1 MSLIRRSI
9 NLLEHTLTSSHIAW
23 WKLKNKIYKYEVDP
37 YSPRYWWTR
46 QEVVFQLCESTLL
59 NPENWH
65 NLIYQPHFQF
75 YDERL
80 VEYSWAIKQITP
92 LGKSDRFLDVGCV
105 MNTPYTLRK
114 LINQFM
120 DIHLLNLVSEPL
132 AMQGRISF
140 HSQDVRSCDLPHG
153 SFDCITCIS
162 TLEHVGGDNQY
173 NDFSENGSAELTLD
187 SGLENQQGLW
197 KPAFTALLKLIKP
210 GGLLLVTMPC
220 GFEQQGV
227 WQKGEYRLGIEE
239 LEEFQTLAAQFDREV
254 KITLMKKS
262 VMGWKE
268 TSVEEI
274 NTDRDPQE
282 RLRSFGADVVVLVQT
297 IIP

>member
-1 MSLIRRSI
+1 MNPIKKILTFTDTSLT
-9 NLLEHTLTSSHIAW
+9 NLHLKW
-23 WKLKNKIYKYEVDP
+23 WDLQNQIGKYSVQP

-46 QEVVFQLCESTLL
+46 QELVSQLCESTLL
-59 NPENWH
+59 NPDNWH
-65 NLIYQPHFQF
+65 NFIYQPHFQF

-80 VEYSWAIKQITP
+80 VEYSWAMKQITR

-114 LINQFM
+114 LINQFT
-120 DIHLLNLVSEPL
+120 DIHFLNLVSEPL

-140 HSQDVRSCDLPHG
+140 HSQDIRSCDLPHG

-187 SGLENQQGLW
+187 SSLENQQGLW

-220 GFEQQGV
+220 GSEQQGV

-239 LEEFQTLAAQFDREV
+239 LEQFQILAAQFNREV
-254 KITLMKKS
+254 KLTLMKKTI
-262 VMGWKE
+262 MGWKE
-268 TSVEEI
+268 ASVGEMNI
-274 NTDRDPQE
+274 DRDRQE
-282 RLRSFGADVVVLVQT
+282 PLRSFGADVVVLVET
-297 IIP
+297 VIS